1 VADGDGTERFKAR
14 AHVVDSREE
23 HDRLYE
29 DMSKIWPS
37 FKVYQTRTERLI
49 PVVVL
54 KRLR

>member
-1 VADGDGTERFKAR
+1 DGDGTERFPAR

-23 HDRLYE
+23 RDRLYE